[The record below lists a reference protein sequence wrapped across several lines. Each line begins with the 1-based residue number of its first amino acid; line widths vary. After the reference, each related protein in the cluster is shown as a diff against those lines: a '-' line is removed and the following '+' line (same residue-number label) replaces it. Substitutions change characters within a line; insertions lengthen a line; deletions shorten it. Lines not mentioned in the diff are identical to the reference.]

1 MIVILDTGCANLR
14 SLFNAVKRLGK
25 EPVVTK
31 DLATIKSARRVFL
44 PGVGTAG
51 AAMNNIEAR
60 DLTATLQELT
70 QPVMGICLG
79 MQLLTR
85 FSSESDVNCLGLID
99 TTVRELK
106 APRLPHMGWNQLTD
120 IKPNPI
126 FDGIDQNHWFYF
138 VHSFMAPVGPYT
150 LAQSQHGEPFSAVIA
165 QNNVIGA
172 QFHPERSGKSGAL
185 MLKNFLE
192 KEPC

>member
-85 FSSESDVNCLGLID
+85 YSSESDVPCLGLID
-99 TTVRELK
+99 TEVRELN

-138 VHSFMAPVGPYT
+138 VHSFIAPVGPFT
-150 LAQSQHGEPFSAVIA
+150 LAQSQHGELFSAVIA

>member
-14 SLFNAVKRLGK
+14 SLYNAVKRLGK
-25 EPVVTK
+25 EPLVTK
-31 DLATIKSARRVFL
+31 DLASIKQARRVFL

-51 AAMNNIEAR
+51 AAMGAIEAR
-60 DLTATLQELT
+60 DLAGTLKGLT

-79 MQLLTR
+79 MQLLTDY
-85 FSSESDVNCLGLID
+85 SEESQVPCLGLIQAR
-99 TTVRELK
+99 VRELQ

-120 IKPNPI
+120 IKPSPLFAGLNE
-126 FDGIDQNHWFYF
+126 DDWFYF

-150 LAQSQHGEPFSAVIA
+150 LAQSRHGEAFSAVI
-165 QNNVIGA
+165 QERNFIGA

-185 MLKNFLE
+185 LLKNFLE
-192 KEPC
+192 KDPC

>member
-51 AAMNNIEAR
+51 AAMSQIQAR

-99 TTVRELK
+99 AQVRELA
-106 APRLPHMGWNQLTD
+106 APRLPHMGWNQLTH
-120 IKPNPI
+120 IKANPI
-126 FDGIDQNHWFYF
+126 FDGIDENDWFYF
-138 VHSFMAPVGPYT
+138 VHSFIAPLGPYT
-150 LAQSQHGEPFSAVIA
+150 LAQSQHGEAFSAVIA
-165 QNNVIGA
+165 QDNVIGA

>member
-31 DLATIKSARRVFL
+31 DLATIKAARRVFL

-51 AAMNNIEAR
+51 AAMNSIEAR
-60 DLTATLQELT
+60 DLTATLRELT

-85 FSSESDVNCLGLID
+85 YSHESNVNCLGLID
-99 TTVRELK
+99 AEVRELD
-106 APRLPHMGWNQLTD
+106 APRLPHMGWNQLSC
-120 IKPNPI
+120 IKPHPI
-126 FDGIDQNHWFYF
+126 FDGIDENDWFYF
-138 VHSFMAPVGPYT
+138 VHSFMVPVGPYT
-150 LAQSQHGEPFSAVIA
+150 LAQSEHGEPFSAVIA
-165 QNNVIGA
+165 HNNVIGS
-172 QFHPERSGKSGAL
+172 QFHPERSGKSGAI
-185 MLKNFLE
+185 MLQNFLE

>member
-51 AAMNNIEAR
+51 AAMSQIQAR

-99 TTVRELK
+99 AQVRELA
-106 APRLPHMGWNQLTD
+106 APRLPHMGWNQLTH
-120 IKPNPI
+120 IKANPI
-126 FDGIDQNHWFYF
+126 FDGIDENHWFYF
-138 VHSFMAPVGPYT
+138 VHSFIAPVGPYT
-150 LAQSQHGEPFSAVIA
+150 LAQSQHGEAFSAVIA
-165 QNNVIGA
+165 QDNVIGA

>member
-51 AAMNNIEAR
+51 AAMGQIQAR

-99 TTVRELK
+99 AQVRELA
-106 APRLPHMGWNQLTD
+106 APRLPHMGWNQLTH
-120 IKPNPI
+120 IKANPI
-126 FDGIDQNHWFYF
+126 FDGIDENDWFYF
-138 VHSFMAPVGPYT
+138 VHSFIAPVGPYT
-150 LAQSQHGEPFSAVIA
+150 LAQSQHGEAFSAVIA
-165 QNNVIGA
+165 QDNVIGA